1 MCILMDYDFQS
12 CHYYAKPNVFTL
24 FSFSSEIE
32 IWTRLFYDIQEV
44 DDILIPKAQ
53 KKTYD
58 CISDFDG
65 SQNWICQN
73 KTSENAILNVFIAVR
88 YVVTKFRL
96 LTRYDQ

>member
-1 MCILMDYDFQS
+1 MISSPVIIM
-12 CHYYAKPNVFTL
+12 PNQM
-24 FSFSSEIE
+24 SSHCLVLVVKIE